1 MAHFTKRNK
10 LNMQFIDYQE
20 SWQDAVI
27 DLWQECGLTRPW
39 NDPVADILRKQS
51 DQLGKFVLLVDES
64 DLVASMMIGYD
75 GHRGSVNYLA
85 VLPKYQTQGIGR
97 KMMAYCE
104 DYLTQLGCPKIN
116 ICVRDS
122 NINVLDFYQE
132 LGYQPDPVVLL
143 GKRLIADD

>member
-1 MAHFTKRNK
+1 MH
-10 LNMQFIDYQE
+10 FIDYQE
-20 SWQDAVI
+20 GWQQAVI
-27 DLWQECGLTRPW
+27 ELWQKCELTRPW
-39 NDPVADILRKQS
+39 NDPITDIVRKQS
-51 DQLGKFVLLVDES
+51 DQLGKFVLLIDGK

-85 VLPKYQTQGIGR
+85 VLPSYQNQGVGR
-97 KMMAYCE
+97 KMMTYCE

-122 NINVLDFYQE
+122 NIKVLEFYKV
-132 LGYQPDPVVLL
+132 LGYEPDPVVIL

>member
-1 MAHFTKRNK
+1 MALFTKRNK
-10 LNMQFIDYQE
+10 FNMQFIEYQE

-122 NINVLDFYQE
+122 NVKVLDFYQE

-143 GKRLIADD
+143 GKRLIADA

>member
-1 MAHFTKRNK
+1 MALFNALNK
-10 LNMQFIDYQE
+10 HNMHFIDYQE
-20 SWQDAVI
+20 DWQEAVM
-27 DLWQECGLTRPW
+27 DLWQECQLTRPW
-39 NDPVADILRKQS
+39 NDPVIDIVRKQS
-51 DQLGKFVLLVDES
+51 DQLGKFVLLINGK

-85 VLPKYQTQGIGR
+85 VLPKYQNQGVGR

-104 DYLTQLGCPKIN
+104 EYLSQLGCPKIN

-122 NINVLDFYQE
+122 NIKVLEFYKV
-132 LGYQPDPVVLL
+132 LGYEIDPVVIL

>member
-1 MAHFTKRNK
+1 MH
-10 LNMQFIDYQE
+10 FIDYQE

-27 DLWQECGLTRPW
+27 ELWKECGLTRPW
-39 NDPVADILRKQS
+39 NDPAADILRKQS
-51 DQLGKFVLLVDES
+51 DQLGKFVLLIDS
-64 DLVASMMIGYD
+64 TDLVASMMIGYD

-85 VLPKYQTQGIGR
+85 VLPNYQNQGIGR

-104 DYLTQLGCPKIN
+104 EYLTQLSCPKIN

-122 NINVLDFYQE
+122 NVKVLDFYQV

>member
-1 MAHFTKRNK
+1 MALFNALNK
-10 LNMQFIDYQE
+10 HNMHFIDYQE
-20 SWQDAVI
+20 DWQEAVM
-27 DLWQECGLTRPW
+27 DLWQECQLTRPW
-39 NDPVADILRKQS
+39 NDPVIDIVRKQS
-51 DQLGKFVLLVDES
+51 DQLGKFVLLINGK

-85 VLPKYQTQGIGR
+85 VLPKYQNQGVGR

-104 DYLTQLGCPKIN
+104 EYLSQLGCPKIN

-122 NINVLDFYQE
+122 NIKVLEFYKV
-132 LGYQPDPVVLL
+132 LGYEVDPVVIL

>member
-1 MAHFTKRNK
+1 
-10 LNMQFIDYQE
+10 MQFIDYQE

-122 NINVLDFYQE
+122 NVKVLDFYQE

-143 GKRLIADD
+143 GKRLIADA